1 MGNFYALY
9 LQAKSKAEDCM
20 NLSTAIAELKLSE
33 YEYTLPEEKIAKFPL
48 EKRDASKLL
57 HFKDGKI
64 EHLQFSQL
72 PELIPAGSLMVFNNT
87 KVIPARLIFQRSTGA
102 KIEIFLLKPV
112 APTTVINEIMIKT
125 DTVSWECMIGNLKK
139 WKTDEILSGEVI
151 YQNQSIKLNASLIDQ
166 ENRIVKFTWDAE
178 IPFVSIVEAS
188 GEVPLPPYLNR
199 KPTEEDRP
207 RYQTVY
213 SKNEGA
219 VAAPTAGLHFT
230 DKVLQKLAENEVKE
244 EYLTLH
250 VGAGTFQP
258 IKTDNITEHNM
269 HSEQVVVNISTI
281 KTIAEHE
288 NQLIAVGT
296 TSMRSLESL
305 YWFGVKLI
313 REEGNEFLISKL
325 YPYQEFGLL
334 PSRKKSFQKI
344 LGFMKKS
351 GLNEITGSTEI
362 FIMPG
367 YNFRVCEGLVTN
379 FHQPGSTLILLIAAF
394 TKSSW
399 KQIYNEALD
408 SEYRFLSYGDSSL
421 LWLQN
426 S

>member
-1 MGNFYALY
+1 
-9 LQAKSKAEDCM
+9 M
-20 NLSTAIAELKLSE
+20 NLSTAIAELKLSD

-64 EHLQFSQL
+64 EHLQFAQL
-72 PELIPAGSLMVFNNT
+72 PDLVPVGSLMVFNNT

-102 KIEIFLLKPV
+102 KIEIFLLKPI
-112 APTTVINEIMIKT
+112 APTTVINEVMIKT
-125 DTVSWECMIGNLKK
+125 ETVSWECMIGNLKK

-151 YQNQSIKLNASLIDQ
+151 YQNKIIKLNASLIDQ

-178 IPFVSIVEAS
+178 VPFVSIVEAS

-230 DKVLQKLAENEVKE
+230 DKVLQKLAANKVKE
-244 EYLTLH
+244 EFLTLH

-258 IKTDNITEHNM
+258 IKTETITAHNM
-269 HSEQVVVNISTI
+269 HSEQVVVSISTI
-281 KTIAEHE
+281 QNITEHTQ
-288 NQLIAVGT
+288 QLIAVGT

-305 YWFGVKLI
+305 YWFGVKLL
-313 REEGNEFLISKL
+313 REEGHEFLIPKL
-325 YPYQEFGLL
+325 YPYQDFDQL
-334 PSRKKSFQKI
+334 PTRKESFETI
-344 LGFMKKS
+344 LTFMKKNNLS
-351 GLNEITGSTEI
+351 EITGSTEI

-367 YNFRVCEGLVTN
+367 YNFKVCDGLVTN

-394 TKSSW
+394 TKKYW
-399 KQIYNEALD
+399 KQIYKEALEND
-408 SEYRFLSYGDSSL
+408 YRFLSYGDSSL
-421 LWLQN
+421 LWCEKG
-426 S
+426 

>member
-9 LQAKSKAEDCM
+9 LQTKSKAEDFM
-20 NLSTAIAELKLSE
+20 NLSTAIAELKLSD
-33 YEYTLPEEKIAKFPL
+33 YEYTLPEEKIAKYPL
-48 EKRDASKLL
+48 EKRDTSKLL
-57 HFKDGKI
+57 HYKNGKI
-64 EHLQFSQL
+64 ENLQFNQL
-72 PELIPAGSLMVFNNT
+72 PDLLPAGSLMVFNNT

-112 APTTVINEIMIKT
+112 APTTVINEVMIKT

-139 WKTDEILSGEVI
+139 WKKDEILSGEVI
-151 YQNQSIKLNASLIDQ
+151 YQNQNIQLNASLIDL
-166 ENRIVKFTWDAE
+166 ENRVVKFTWDAE
-178 IPFVSIVEAS
+178 VPFVSIVEAS

-199 KPTEEDRP
+199 KPTDEDKP

-230 DKVLQKLAENEVKE
+230 EEILLKLAEKDVKKE
-244 EYLTLH
+244 FLTLH

-258 IKTDNITEHNM
+258 IKTDNISEHNM
-269 HSEQVVVNISTI
+269 HSEQVVVNLSTI
-281 KTIAEHE
+281 KTIAEHQ
-288 NQLIAVGT
+288 NKLVAVGT

-313 REEGNEFLISKL
+313 RDEGMDFFIPKL
-325 YPYQEFGLL
+325 YPYKEFNHL
-334 PSRKKSFQKI
+334 PSRSESFEKI
-344 LGFMKKS
+344 LNHMIKKRV
-351 GLNEITGSTEI
+351 NEITGSTEI

-367 YNFRVCEGLVTN
+367 YKFRVCEGLVTN
-379 FHQPGSTLILLIAAF
+379 FHQPGSTLVLLIAAF
-394 TKSSW
+394 TNNDW
-399 KQIYNEALD
+399 KKVYNNALEKD
-408 SEYRFLSYGDSSL
+408 YRFLSYGDSSL
-421 LWLQN
+421 LWHQ